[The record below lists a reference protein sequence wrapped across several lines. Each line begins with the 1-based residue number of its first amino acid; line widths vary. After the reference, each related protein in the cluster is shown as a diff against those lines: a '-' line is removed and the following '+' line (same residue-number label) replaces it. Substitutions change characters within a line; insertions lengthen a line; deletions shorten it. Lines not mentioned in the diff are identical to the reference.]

1 MVKSKAQEKV
11 TKIKN
16 KPKTSKRMQLPIKP
30 INVII
35 IVSLAIAVW
44 IGYKG
49 YRETRVNTPYNGK
62 RLVTASGLDS
72 PDRYWGTYRSGVY
85 FGLKTRDPHS
95 LVTGLMWYFPRFLR
109 HDGTG
114 FRHLCEQGDELDR
127 YCIVKVSFSQIK
139 NLSM

>member
-11 TKIKN
+11 AKIRN
-16 KPKTSKRMQLPIKP
+16 KPKTSKRMQFPIKP

-62 RLVTASGLDS
+62 KACIIYHQVIPYNLVYLIDI
-72 PDRYWGTYRSGVY
+72 VEM
-85 FGLKTRDPHS
+85 S
-95 LVTGLMWYFPRFLR
+95 LECTIFNNFCL
-109 HDGTG
+109 
-114 FRHLCEQGDELDR
+114 
-127 YCIVKVSFSQIK
+127 
-139 NLSM
+139 